1 MVRHLL
7 MKRYVSVLGM
17 IRRGGFTLVEV
28 MVSVMIVSVV
38 IASIYTLRG
47 DVGTKLFELDK
58 LMQKSSY
65 ATFVIGEANNSKLFD
80 DFKLEDNLRQK
91 LKAQQFKVSYE
102 KTSIIDTSKY
112 DANASLV
119 LEIGTTTLQSLH
131 GTNHLLRVQI
141 P

>member
-1 MVRHLL
+1 MA
-7 MKRYVSVLGM
+7 KRE
-17 IRRGGFTLVEV
+17 GFTLIEV

-47 DVGTKLFELDK
+47 DVATKLFALDELMK
-58 LMQKSSY
+58 TTQY
-65 ATFVIGEANNSKLFD
+65 ATFVIGEGNNSKLFD
-80 DFKLEDNLRQK
+80 DFKLEDNLRHK

-102 KTSIIDTSKY
+102 KTSIVDTSKY

-119 LEIGTTTLQSLH
+119 LEVGTTTLQSRH
-131 GTNHLLRVQI
+131 TTNSVLRVQI